1 MPHIILLIIFAILLL
16 ILGIGSLFLIVFPSL
31 PFMFVIALIFGIVDN
46 FLHLTFSNLIIL
58 GLIALAAEVID
69 YLSGLMGAKLGGAA
83 RISLLYGL
91 IGMVVGL
98 IIYPPFGS
106 IIGLFLGIVISE
118 IIYFKDIK
126 KALKAGGGCLLGS
139 LVGSLIKLI
148 LAIIFLVLF
157 IIFAAK

>member
-1 MPHIILLIIFAILLL
+1 MTHTILLTIFSFLLL
-16 ILGIGSLFLIVFPSL
+16 VFGIGSLFLIVFPSL
-31 PFMFVIALIFGIVDN
+31 PFMFVIALIFGIVDK
-46 FLHLTFSNLIIL
+46 FLHLTFLNLIIL

-83 RISLLYGL
+83 RISLLYGI
-91 IGMVVGL
+91 IGMIAGL

-118 IIYFKDIK
+118 IIHFKDIK
-126 KALKAGGGCLLGS
+126 KALKAGGGSLLGS
-139 LVGSLIKLI
+139 LAGSLIKLF

-157 IIFAAK
+157 IIFAVK